1 MIQKKLEEKSAHKGD
16 SENFAAALIH
26 VMLDIMTDVM
36 MNQFGNYLCQ
46 RIINVCSVNDIKRI
60 VNSIS

>member
-1 MIQKKLEEKSAHKGD
+1 
-16 SENFAAALIH
+16 
-26 VMLDIMTDVM
+26 MLDIFTDCM